1 MKNVITIAL
10 LLACSLLSAEAQRV
24 SVSSNQADPLLLG
37 TLNAGAEYGFN
48 GHWAAE
54 AGFRYNNWNFRCD
67 CDKAAFQDRRRTFY
81 AGPRYWT
88 RDTCAGLWVGMRLQV
103 EEYNRGGLFG
113 NPRTE
118 EGDAIGMALGLGFS
132 HRFNRR
138 LRMDAGAFIWAG
150 GTTYSLY
157 AAPRCGRC
165 LVKKGRKGFLRYDS
179 AVIALSYTLWE
190 SEKREK

>member
-1 MKNVITIAL
+1 MKRIIAIAL
-10 LLACSLLSAEAQRV
+10 LLTCSLLSAEAQRI
-24 SVSSNQADPLLLG
+24 SVSANLADALLLG
-37 TLNAGAEYGFN
+37 TINAGAEYGFS
-48 GHWAAE
+48 GHWAAG

-67 CDKAAFQDRRRTFY
+67 CDRGAFQDRRRTFY

-88 RDTCAGLWVGMRLQV
+88 RDTCAGLWAAARLQV

-118 EGDAIGMALGLGFS
+118 EGDALGIAFGLGFS

-138 LRMDAGAFIWAG
+138 LRMDAGAFVWAG

-165 LVKKGRKGFLRYDS
+165 LVKKGRKGFFRYDS

-190 SEKREK
+190 SFEREK